1 MYRNQADELA
11 ELVRAHAKDIEPWVE
26 TQVGIER
33 VEKFWDYLEEVIQ
46 CELYN
51 TDDLDFDDIDPEN
64 SYFFDGEFDEYLEYF
79 IEGEWMTP
87 NSKTGRILVGMAI
100 RSFYEAIIGTE
111 ISGSF

>member
-1 MYRNQADELA
+1 MDRNQADELA

-33 VEKFWDYLEEVIQ
+33 AERFWDYLEEVIL

-51 TDDLDFDDIDPEN
+51 TDDLDFSGIDPED
-64 SYFFDGEFDEYLEYF
+64 SYFFNEEFDRYVEYF

-87 NSKTGRILVGMAI
+87 NSKSGRILAGIAI
-100 RSFYEAIIGTE
+100 RSFYEAIIGKE
-111 ISGSF
+111 ISCCF